1 MAQLPRETDEM
12 ENQKTQEVLILDN
25 CVIINIRDYDTLK
38 ERLRKYE
45 TQFKELTSKQRERE
59 VDNILDFLKL
69 SSLDENTCELALKN
83 GIVLDDFVKEDRKGE
98 WQTLAD
104 KYLTSV
110 DELKEQAYQLAIAHI
125 ELNLKIKEYQREK
138 GEEQPQ

>member
-45 TQFKELTSKQRERE
+45 VQFKELTAKQRESE
-59 VDNILDFLKL
+59 VDRLIDFCKIID
-69 SSLDENTCELALKN
+69 LDENACKLALKN
-83 GIVLDDFVKEDRKGE
+83 GIKLDDFVKGSEEE
-98 WQTLAD
+98 WQSLAD
-104 KYLTSV
+104 RFITSV
-110 DELKEQAYQLAIAHI
+110 DELKAQAYGLCLKHI
-125 ELNLKIKEYQREK
+125 EVMLMVKENEK
-138 GEEQPQ
+138 KKGKEKQQ

>member
-38 ERLRKYE
+38 ERLRRYE
-45 TQFKELTSKQRERE
+45 AQFKVLTEKQRERE

-69 SSLDENTCELALKN
+69 SSLDENACKLALKN
-83 GIVLDDFVKEDRKGE
+83 GIVLDDFVKEDMKDE
-98 WQTLAD
+98 WQALAD
-104 KYLTSV
+104 KFLTSV
-110 DELKEQAYQLAIAHI
+110 DELKAQAYELAIAHI
-125 ELNLKIKEYQREK
+125 KLNLKIKEYQREK
-138 GEEQPQ
+138 GEQPQ

>member
-12 ENQKTQEVLILDN
+12 ENPKTQEVLILDN

-45 TQFKELTSKQRERE
+45 VQFKKLTAKQRERE

-83 GIVLDDFVKEDRKGE
+83 GIVLDDFVKEDCKDK
-98 WQTLAD
+98 WQNLAD
-104 KYLTSV
+104 RFITSV
-110 DELKEQAYQLAIAHI
+110 NELKAQACELAIAHI
-125 ELNLKIKEYQREK
+125 KFNLKLKEYQREK
-138 GEEQPQ
+138 GELPQ

>member
-45 TQFKELTSKQRERE
+45 AQFKALTEKQREGE
-59 VDNILDFLKL
+59 VDFMLDHIKIAN
-69 SSLDENTCELALKN
+69 LDENACRLALKN
-83 GIVLDDFVKEDRKGE
+83 GIVLDDFVQEYKKNE
-98 WQTLAD
+98 WQSLAD
-104 KYLTSV
+104 KYLATI
-110 DELKEQAYQLAIAHI
+110 DELKAQAYEIAMRSI
-125 ELNLKIKEYQREK
+125 QTMLRIREYQRTK
-138 GEEQPQ
+138 GNEQQ

>member
-38 ERLRKYE
+38 ERLRRYE
-45 TQFKELTSKQRERE
+45 AQFKKLTEKQRERE

-69 SSLDENTCELALKN
+69 SSLDENACKLALKN
-83 GIVLDDFVKEDRKGE
+83 GVVLDDFVKEDRKGE

-110 DELKEQAYQLAIAHI
+110 DELKAQAYELAIAHI

-138 GEEQPQ
+138 GLEQPQ